1 MNKPFKISDLPEI
14 SNISDDDLF
23 IVSDYD
29 AEKCTS
35 KKMTIEQLTSYI
47 EGKIQPLIEEL
58 IDERIAEAISQLD
71 IEPKVTKTLDRLDGV
86 EDNVISVDAGSSK

>member
-35 KKMTIEQLTSYI
+35 KKMTIE
-47 EGKIQPLIEEL
+47 
-58 IDERIAEAISQLD
+58 
-71 IEPKVTKTLDRLDGV
+71 
-86 EDNVISVDAGSSK
+86 

>member
-1 MNKPFKISDLPEI
+1 M
-14 SNISDDDLF
+14 
-23 IVSDYD
+23 
-29 AEKCTS
+29 
-35 KKMTIEQLTSYI
+35 TSYI